1 MSVDADR
8 GPLDKETGY
17 LIEEIV
23 KLEDTQAALL
33 LLRNVH
39 NTTPAFSLRTSSP
52 TANSQYVSD
61 ICNKTFNSLAAILN
75 CKVGQLSE
83 KEILARIHLP
93 TGPGLGFVDLR
104 KGSRACLL
112 CSLVASSSQ
121 ALTVQ
126 GWTIPLTQYPEPH
139 GTYQELATKA
149 LANKDLIESDLLSTF
164 NTSLLGRSSQ
174 KSPRRSLSP

>member
-1 MSVDADR
+1 MLGVPLSVDADR

-17 LIEEIV
+17 LIEEMA

-39 NTTPAFSLRTSSP
+39 NTVPVFSLRTSSP
-52 TANSQYVSD
+52 PANSQQCVKD
-61 ICNKTFNSLAAILN
+61 IHSKMFNSLAATLN

-104 KGSRACLL
+104 K
-112 CSLVASSSQ
+112 VA
-121 ALTVQ
+121 
-126 GWTIPLTQYPEPH
+126 EPA
-139 GTYQELATKA
+139 YCAAWL
-149 LANKDLIESDLLSTF
+149 
-164 NTSLLGRSSQ
+164 
-174 KSPRRSLSP
+174 